1 MKVDVKLLYF
11 GRTFEKDYRWIYY
24 DKNISKE
31 SLYLIS
37 RDFCEYK
44 ENLFIRKLENDTLAI
59 YKTLKS
65 PVLDFKGREYNI
77 IIGYFINVK
86 YINYMSKD
94 FIKIIDNLIEAPTKS
109 ASDSIEYQEKQIT
122 ITLSEIADYT
132 FFDKIILNKYEDIC
146 IYLKDNNRV
155 KCKDLLQNK
164 LVQDEISGK
173 DDIETIDK
181 KINIEKNK
189 FIKNP
194 NKLIE
199 LYEKK
204 IQLLNDMKHNSDD
217 I

>member
-24 DKNISKE
+24 DKHISKE

-44 ENLFIRKLENDTLAI
+44 ENLFIRKLENNTLAI

-65 PVLDFKGREYNI
+65 PALDFKGREYNI

-109 ASDSIEYQEKQIT
+109 ATDSIEYQEKQIT
-122 ITLSEIADYT
+122 ITLSEITVFSFY
-132 FFDKIILNKYEDIC
+132 DKIILNKYENIC

-173 DDIETIDK
+173 DVIETIDK